1 MARAVNSLETARRA
15 TVRESRRAALP
26 AAQYA
31 DRLRNTQ
38 LKNTRPYRGGLNSL
52 ASQPKAS
59 VFKGSTGKETSSTRS
74 QVEHSK
80 VRCSKPR
87 SPGEIPANP
96 ILCLQVGHIGRS
108 TMEDLRI
115 PVHRRID
122 IHFSKGRSVRCPTH
136 EVNNGPS
143 WAQAAF
149 VLPTL
154 KARPIIE
161 DSCAASPAA
170 PRNVDPHCALLCKLP
185 REQIMKLPFGR
196 CCLRAAMTDLAH
208 HRLLAILAD

>member
-1 MARAVNSLETARRA
+1 MHLNTDDMARAVNSLETARRA

-31 DRLRNTQ
+31 DRLRNTP

-122 IHFSKGRSVRCPTH
+122 IHFSKGGSVRCPTH
-136 EVNNGPS
+136 GVNNGPS
-143 WAQAAF
+143 WAEAAF

-154 KARPIIE
+154 RR
-161 DSCAASPAA
+161 D
-170 PRNVDPHCALLCKLP
+170 R
-185 REQIMKLPFGR
+185 
-196 CCLRAAMTDLAH
+196 
-208 HRLLAILAD
+208 